1 MYYHKNMKQL
11 FIYIDFHAH
20 ASKKGCFMFGN
31 KINNTENQVTNILL
45 PKLVS
50 MNSLNFDINECNFSE
65 KIMSVKDKNGM
76 SREGSGRVAIHK
88 DTNLPHCYTLECNY
102 HNGRRINFL
111 SPKLIK
117 SSGNIEAELPIT
129 D

>member
-1 MYYHKNMKQL
+1 M
-11 FIYIDFHAH
+11 
-20 ASKKGCFMFGN
+20 
-31 KINNTENQVTNILL
+31 QVENILL

-88 DTNLPHCYTLECNY
+88 DTNLIHCYTLECNY

-117 SSGNIEAELPIT
+117 GSGNIEAELPIT